1 MDFVAYDL
9 ETTGIDAETEAIV
22 EIGAVRF
29 MDGRPQSGFGTL
41 IDPHRPIP
49 EGASAVNG
57 ITDDMV
63 QGKPTIE
70 AVLGRFTNYC
80 GDLPLVA
87 HNAKFDF
94 KFLLRAYQTHKTPA
108 PTGVNLDSFTL
119 AKTVL
124 RGLPNY
130 RLETLI
136 RYYKIPA
143 TTFHRA
149 EQDAAYCGKVFQR
162 ILDALK
168 VGGHPIHPNALS
180 DLTGKKPL
188 QFPIIERETTEQL
201 ALF

>member
-9 ETTGIDAETEAIV
+9 ETTGIDSETEAIV

-41 IDPHRPIP
+41 VDPARPIP
-49 EGASAVNG
+49 KEATEVNH

-63 QGKPTIE
+63 AGKPPIE

-80 GDLPLVA
+80 GDMPLVA

-94 KFLLRAYQTHKTPA
+94 KFLLKAYQTHKIPA

-149 EQDAAYCGKVFQR
+149 EEDAAYCGKVFQR

-168 VGGHPIHPNALS
+168 VGGHPIHPRSLS
-180 DLTGKKPL
+180 ELTGKKPL
-188 QFPIIERETTEQL
+188 QFPLIEQELAEQL
-201 ALF
+201 GLF